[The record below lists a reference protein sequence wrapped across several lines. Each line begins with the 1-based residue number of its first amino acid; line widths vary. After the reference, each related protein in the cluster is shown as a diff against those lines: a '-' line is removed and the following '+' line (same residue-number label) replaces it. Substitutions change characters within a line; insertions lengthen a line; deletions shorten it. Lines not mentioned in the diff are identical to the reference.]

1 VPTASV
7 MSGSLNDQSKALA
20 KIKHAFLSDLAD
32 LRTFRVKHRPHP
44 ILDDLTRQRS
54 QSCVIA
60 HRAIGVRL
68 WSGCFCFPIGA
79 KNRCL
84 KLLGS
89 LLRTLKIYCSGRCPE
104 IQYRT
109 AIGTVLLELLPL
121 DPFAVNS
128 GNCHEL
134 LKPFKATL
142 KFPQNTYSRLLLK

>member
-1 VPTASV
+1 
-7 MSGSLNDQSKALA
+7 MSGGLNDQPKALA
-20 KIKHAFLSDLAD
+20 KIKHAFLSDLAG
-32 LRTFRVKHRPHP
+32 LRTFRIKHRPNP
-44 ILDDLTRQRS
+44 ILDDHTRQRS

-60 HRAIGVRL
+60 HHASGVRL
-68 WSGCFCFPIGA
+68 WSGCSCIFPIGA

-89 LLRTLKIYCSGRCPE
+89 LLWALTIYCSSRCPE
-104 IQYRT
+104 IQHRT

-134 LKPFKATL
+134 LKPFKATS
-142 KFPQNTYSRLLLK
+142 KFPQNTYSRLFLK